1 MFDRVLNMP
10 LSTKQVIL
18 HKLPQVKRLLKG
30 NVTDC
35 KIVIS
40 NSVFQFDD
48 SNATLNTNRIRKL
61 NNSNIKKKHLGS
73 KNLNISIPQYL
84 EFKQTVHCVKS
95 VQIRSD
101 FWSVFFCIQS
111 EYRKIRTRNY
121 SVFGHLLGNL
131 KQFQDAQILLV
142 NKQFR
147 LNSLA

>member
-30 NVTDC
+30 HVTDC

-48 SNATLNTNRIRKL
+48 GNATLNTNRIRKL

-73 KNLNISIPQYL
+73 KNHNISIPQYL
-84 EFKQTVHCVKS
+84 EFK
-95 VQIRSD
+95 
-101 FWSVFFCIQS
+101 
-111 EYRKIRTRNY
+111 
-121 SVFGHLLGNL
+121 
-131 KQFQDAQILLV
+131 
-142 NKQFR
+142 
-147 LNSLA
+147 